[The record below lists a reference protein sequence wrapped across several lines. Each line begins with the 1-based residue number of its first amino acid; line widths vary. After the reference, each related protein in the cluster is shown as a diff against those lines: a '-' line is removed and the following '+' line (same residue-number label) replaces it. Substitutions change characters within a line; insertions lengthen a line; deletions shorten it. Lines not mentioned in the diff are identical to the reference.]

1 MRRYLAAALVFG
13 VFTGGIGGVRA
24 QGPGS
29 HPAVVVPK
37 GAEEVW
43 QLEAKRRALL
53 LAGDLDALSELCS
66 DEMTY
71 SHTNGLVDNKTSYFK
86 MLRSGA
92 RYVQMDL
99 SDVKIARYDSTVVIT
114 GVAQVAVNSPNGR
127 TGFRARFTDV
137 WAKQQDRWRF
147 VAWQTTRM
155 PD

>member
-1 MRRYLAAALVFG
+1 MRRHLAAALAFSVL
-13 VFTGGIGGVRA
+13 TMGIGGVQA
-24 QGPGS
+24 QKPAS
-29 HPAVVVPK
+29 HPLVVVPK

-71 SHTNGLVDNKTSYFK
+71 SHTNGMVDNKTSYFK
-86 MLRSGA
+86 SLRSGA

-99 SDVKIARYDSTVVIT
+99 SDVNIARYDTTVVIT
-114 GVAQVAVNSPNGR
+114 GLAQIAVESRNGR
-127 TGFRARFTDV
+127 IAFRARFTDV